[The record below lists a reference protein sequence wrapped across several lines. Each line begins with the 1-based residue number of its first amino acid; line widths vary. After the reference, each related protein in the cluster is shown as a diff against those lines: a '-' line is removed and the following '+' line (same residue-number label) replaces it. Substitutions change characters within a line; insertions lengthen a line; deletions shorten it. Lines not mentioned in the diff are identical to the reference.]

1 MSGKQ
6 NAMTKQSSLKTAG
19 QLIVENLNWVIL
31 FPLIVFGIVFSDNFG
46 TWNNV
51 SNVLKQVSINGV
63 LAAGFTIVILADGF
77 DLFYWYHYFYL
88 CSWWR

>member
-6 NAMTKQSSLKTAG
+6 NVMTKQISLKTAG

-31 FPLIVFGIVFSDNFG
+31 FLLIVFGIVFSDNFG

-51 SNVLKQVSINGV
+51 SNV
-63 LAAGFTIVILADGF
+63 
-77 DLFYWYHYFYL
+77 
-88 CSWWR
+88 